1 MREQSVSSFSPWHH
15 TYQNK
20 TLIVASRCTSLKP
33 KTNYAAHS
41 KIGIF
46 PKVTAYKKFE
56 KKRFSRATEKVNG
69 KGIFIWMN

>member
-1 MREQSVSSFSPWHH
+1 M
-15 TYQNK
+15 
-20 TLIVASRCTSLKP
+20 KP